1 MRLFFRRAAP
11 VATVAA
17 VGIVGA
23 VPTFA
28 ASSTITDAVT
38 TFAGSIVDQVVQGA
52 IVVLPIV
59 AGLIGLVMLLR
70 WVLSLLRRAR

>member
-1 MRLFFRRAAP
+1 MRNFLRRFAAP
-11 VATVAA
+11 VTVAA
-17 VGIVGA
+17 VGIAGA
-23 VPTFA
+23 APSFA

-38 TFAGSIVDQVVQGA
+38 TFAGSIVDQVVSGA

-70 WVLSLLRRAR
+70 WVLSLLRKAR